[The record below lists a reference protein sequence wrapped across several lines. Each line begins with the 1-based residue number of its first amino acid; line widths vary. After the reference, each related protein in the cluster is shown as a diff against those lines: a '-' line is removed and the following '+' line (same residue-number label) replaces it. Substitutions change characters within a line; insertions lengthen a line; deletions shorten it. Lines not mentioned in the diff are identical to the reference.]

1 MARAL
6 VVVAAALAAFTGVV
20 LAGWLTRIDDW
31 AIDHVMPGL
40 DPHSDVS
47 IVNGTG
53 LWRPFPLH
61 ATWWEKLM
69 DVYLYPA
76 SLLVS
81 ALLAASCCALLARRG
96 DAVAALV
103 WFAAWLGANAVELVG
118 KVGLERPEVRW
129 ANGTPSVHVVSFD
142 HSYPSGHTA
151 RGVVLAALVAYAF
164 PRVRVLAAAWLV
176 LVPLALVAAGD
187 HTVSDV
193 VGGLLLGLLLVLG
206 AHAMMR
212 EWIPWLTSSRSSS
225 AASSATRTQ
234 SSPTWRAAR
243 SSSRTTS

>member
-1 MARAL
+1 MARAIAL
-6 VVVAAALAAFTGVV
+6 VAAALAVFTGIVI
-20 LAGWLTRIDDW
+20 AGWLTRIDDW

-40 DPHSDVS
+40 DPHSNVS

-53 LWRPFPLH
+53 LWRPFPLP
-61 ATWWEKLM
+61 APWWEKVL

-81 ALLAASCCALLARRG
+81 AVVTAACCAVLARRG
-96 DAVAALV
+96 YVVPALV
-103 WFAAWLGANAVELVG
+103 WLAAWLGANAVELAG
-118 KVGLERPEVRW
+118 KLGLDRPDVRW
-129 ANGTPSVHVVSFD
+129 SNGTPSVHVVSFD

-151 RGVVLAALVAYAF
+151 RGVVLAALLAYAF
-164 PRVRVLAAAWLV
+164 PRVRIVAAVWLL
-176 LVPLALVAAGD
+176 LVPVALVAAGD

-212 EWIPWLTSSRSSS
+212 EWIPWRTSWRSSS
-225 AASSATRTQ
+225 GASSATRTR

-243 SSSRTTS
+243 SSSRTAS